1 MKSQILCIALLS
13 LAITGC
19 ASITR
24 GSSQSVAITTPPT
37 TGALCNLNSSQGNWQ
52 VMSPGAVTVEK
63 SSEDIQVR
71 CEKEGF
77 QPAVAVIPS
86 NFEGWTIGN
95 LVFGGIIGLG
105 VDAATG
111 AINKYPNSFQV
122 PMVPLSTAQVPPTPA
137 APVTATTV
145 APTKSGKP

>member
-1 MKSQILCIALLS
+1 MKSAIVCAAVLS
-13 LAITGC
+13 LSIGGC

-52 VMSPGAVTVEK
+52 VTSPGAVTVEK

-71 CEKEGF
+71 CEKDGF

-122 PMVPLSTAQVPPTPA
+122 PMVPLTATQVPAPAASTA
-137 APVTATTV
+137 VTA
-145 APTKSGKP
+145 AKPKTP